1 MPTEKKKIKRGEY
14 NKEYALYNG
23 DEFIAVGTIKEISE
37 MTGIKYST
45 IRMMKTCTQKNLEL
59 NKGFMLIEVE
69 CE

>member
-1 MPTEKKKIKRGEY
+1 MLKQKTKKGKY

-23 DEFIAVGTIKEISE
+23 DEFVAVGTIKEISE

-45 IRMMKTCTQKNLEL
+45 IRMMKSCTKKNMEQ

-69 CE
+69 SE